1 MAQRPATHLFRR
13 PAGSG
18 AWCRVVAFSCSLA
31 LTLVGI
37 IAVSPSLAVA
47 QTTTLSGTTTG
58 TVSVDAST
66 GTPSIVG
73 NSVLTGTATFTY
85 TGGAAAI
92 GAVGTMTSNLSG
104 TGALRFNSPATLVI
118 AGTNT
123 YAGGTSVTDG
133 GLIEVTTGGSISHAS
148 SDLRVGVDGG
158 AGSMTLSGGSVAIR
172 AASIG
177 SGQDVTSFLT
187 VSSGTLTGSGAL
199 TVASTGA
206 NSVFQ
211 LDGGSVSSLSS
222 TIGTGVSDI
231 GNQDRSS
238 GSALINGGTWTTTNG
253 LVLGTAGGIGALTLA
268 GGAVNSGSGTIGVEA
283 GSNGTAVVS
292 AGTWTN
298 SGNLTVGGDGTG
310 SLTIRNS
317 GTVIVGGTLSL
328 GDGGSIDLSSGGTLQ
343 IGNGGNAGE
352 FDSNLANEGTLVFDR
367 TGEYEHSSTISGG
380 GVVVK
385 EGSGT
390 LTLSAGNSYTGG
402 TSINDGVLVLGNAGA
417 IGPDGTISFGGG
429 TLRFTVDNLND
440 YSNRF
445 NSSGNQQ
452 FKLDTNG
459 ENVTLASVIAG
470 AGSSL
475 VKSGEGTLSLE
486 ADNTYTGTT
495 TVTEHTLR
503 IAGSIAGD
511 LVVQNNARVQFDRS
525 GDTTYSGQI
534 SGTGDIVKLNAN
546 TLTLGGTNTYTGV
559 TRIQSG
565 TLEVG
570 SSGALGSSGTI
581 SFEGG
586 ALRYSSAN
594 ATDYSARFSTA
605 PSQDVKIDT
614 NGRDVTFAGD
624 LSSAG
629 GSLEKLGSG
638 TLTLSGNNTYN
649 GTTTLTAGTLS
660 LGSGSALDG
669 GGSIAFGGGTLQFT
683 ASNTTD
689 YSTRFSTDANQAFK
703 IDTNGQSVTFAG
715 DIISGGGASS
725 LAKIGSGTLAL
736 TGNNELSGG
745 SISLEA
751 GALEVGSLDA
761 LGGSGPIEFSGGTLR
776 FSFANTTDYS
786 DRFTNSGG
794 QDFRIDTNYEQVVF
808 STALD
813 GGNTLTKLGG
823 GSLTLAADNTY
834 TGTTTVSD
842 GVLRIGDGTTFGSVA
857 GDIVTNATVAFDR
870 SDSVL
875 YSGTISGS
883 GGIVMEG
890 SGTLILGGTNTYT
903 GGTMLQGGVVSL
915 ASSGAIG
922 ASGPIEFNGGTLQ
935 YTGANTDDYSGRIV
949 SVNSRPISIDTN
961 GESVTYLTGLTG
973 AGTTLEKLGAGT
985 LTLSGSSSYDGGT
998 TVGGGTLEVS
1008 ASGVINHAGA
1018 DLVVGGVDN
1027 GTLLVDG
1034 GQVSVLDAN
1043 LGDVATTGTVRVE
1056 GGSFSSAGT
1065 VRIGNGSDAIGA
1077 FEVAGGTVTTAA
1089 TVIGESG
1096 GTGSATVSGGTWTNS
1111 GNLDVNNGAPGTLTI
1126 SGGTLAVGGTLTELS
1141 PNSIELQ
1148 NGGELRIGTGGTG
1161 GSLDADLNFAG
1172 SLVFN
1177 RASASTYGR
1186 TLEGTGTLTK
1196 QGSGTLTLS
1205 AAGTYSYSGPTT
1217 VSAGGLVI
1225 DGTLD
1230 YSSVTVA
1237 SGGLLGGAGSVA
1249 NQVTVAS
1256 GGVID
1261 PGAAGDPGVLTIG
1274 TLTLQDG
1281 SRASFG
1287 ILGDGNLAGTAGTDY
1302 DQLNVTGALTLS
1314 GTLRLDFSNPAAFAA
1329 GQEFELFNLVSL
1341 SGSPVSHFSEVIAAG
1356 TGVYTGLTFTRTA
1369 DLWTSTLTAA
1379 GQSLRFSE
1387 TTGKLV
1393 VVAVVPEP
1401 STWGMLLA
1409 GGAAVVLVRGR
1420 RRFQKTLGM

>member
-1 MAQRPATHLFRR
+1 
-13 PAGSG
+13 
-18 AWCRVVAFSCSLA
+18 
-31 LTLVGI
+31 
-37 IAVSPSLAVA
+37 
-47 QTTTLSGTTTG
+47 
-58 TVSVDAST
+58 
-66 GTPSIVG
+66 
-73 NSVLTGTATFTY
+73 
-85 TGGAAAI
+85 
-92 GAVGTMTSNLSG
+92 
-104 TGALRFNSPATLVI
+104 
-118 AGTNT
+118 
-123 YAGGTSVTDG
+123 
-133 GLIEVTTGGSISHAS
+133 
-148 SDLRVGVDGG
+148 
-158 AGSMTLSGGSVAIR
+158 
-172 AASIG
+172 
-177 SGQDVTSFLT
+177 
-187 VSSGTLTGSGAL
+187 
-199 TVASTGA
+199 
-206 NSVFQ
+206 
-211 LDGGSVSSLSS
+211 
-222 TIGTGVSDI
+222 
-231 GNQDRSS
+231 
-238 GSALINGGTWTTTNG
+238 
-253 LVLGTAGGIGALTLA
+253 
-268 GGAVNSGSGTIGVEA
+268 
-283 GSNGTAVVS
+283 
-292 AGTWTN
+292 
-298 SGNLTVGGDGTG
+298 
-310 SLTIRNS
+310 
-317 GTVIVGGTLSL
+317 
-328 GDGGSIDLSSGGTLQ
+328 
-343 IGNGGNAGE
+343 
-352 FDSNLANEGTLVFDR
+352 
-367 TGEYEHSSTISGG
+367 
-380 GVVVK
+380 
-385 EGSGT
+385 
-390 LTLSAGNSYTGG
+390 
-402 TSINDGVLVLGNAGA
+402 
-417 IGPDGTISFGGG
+417 
-429 TLRFTVDNLND
+429 
-440 YSNRF
+440 
-445 NSSGNQQ
+445 
-452 FKLDTNG
+452 
-459 ENVTLASVIAG
+459 
-470 AGSSL
+470 
-475 VKSGEGTLSLE
+475 
-486 ADNTYTGTT
+486 
-495 TVTEHTLR
+495 
-503 IAGSIAGD
+503 
-511 LVVQNNARVQFDRS
+511 
-525 GDTTYSGQI
+525 
-534 SGTGDIVKLNAN
+534 
-546 TLTLGGTNTYTGV
+546 
-559 TRIQSG
+559 
-565 TLEVG
+565 
-570 SSGALGSSGTI
+570 
-581 SFEGG
+581 
-586 ALRYSSAN
+586 
-594 ATDYSARFSTA
+594 
-605 PSQDVKIDT
+605 
-614 NGRDVTFAGD
+614 
-624 LSSAG
+624 
-629 GSLEKLGSG
+629 
-638 TLTLSGNNTYN
+638 
-649 GTTTLTAGTLS
+649 
-660 LGSGSALDG
+660 
-669 GGSIAFGGGTLQFT
+669 
-683 ASNTTD
+683 
-689 YSTRFSTDANQAFK
+689 
-703 IDTNGQSVTFAG
+703 
-715 DIISGGGASS
+715 
-725 LAKIGSGTLAL
+725 
-736 TGNNELSGG
+736 
-745 SISLEA
+745 
-751 GALEVGSLDA
+751 
-761 LGGSGPIEFSGGTLR
+761 
-776 FSFANTTDYS
+776 
-786 DRFTNSGG
+786 
-794 QDFRIDTNYEQVVF
+794 
-808 STALD
+808 
-813 GGNTLTKLGG
+813 
-823 GSLTLAADNTY
+823 
-834 TGTTTVSD
+834 
-842 GVLRIGDGTTFGSVA
+842 
-857 GDIVTNATVAFDR
+857 
-870 SDSVL
+870 
-875 YSGTISGS
+875 
-883 GGIVMEG
+883 MEG

-1034 GQVSVLDAN
+1034 GQVSVFDAN
-1043 LGDVATTGTVRVE
+1043 LGDTATTGTVRVE
-1056 GGSFSSAGT
+1056 VGSFSSAGT
-1065 VRIGNGSDAIGA
+1065 VRIGNGSDATGA

-1186 TLEGTGTLTK
+1186 TLAGTGTLTK

-1230 YSSVTVA
+1230 NSFVTVA
-1237 SGGLLGGAGSVA
+1237 SGGLLGGEGSVA

-1261 PGAAGDPGVLTIG
+1261 PGAFGDPGVLTIG